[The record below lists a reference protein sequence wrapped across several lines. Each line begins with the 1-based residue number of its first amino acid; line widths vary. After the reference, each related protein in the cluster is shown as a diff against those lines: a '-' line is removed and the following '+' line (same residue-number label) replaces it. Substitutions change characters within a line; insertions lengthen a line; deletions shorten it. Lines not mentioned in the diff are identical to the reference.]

1 MTMTT
6 RTRPYDSRKTSSERG
21 TINGVTV
28 KKYGTMM
35 ETTPSDSRD
44 RPPSL
49 RYTDKQA
56 STYWYIE
63 KLRQHMH
70 NDTDDI

>member
-1 MTMTT
+1 M
-6 RTRPYDSRKTSSERG
+6 KTSSSGRG
-21 TINGVTV
+21 TTNGVTAG
-28 KKYGTMM
+28 KDGT
-35 ETTPSDSRD
+35 TTSTTSSDIRD

-70 NDTDDI
+70 NDTDEI